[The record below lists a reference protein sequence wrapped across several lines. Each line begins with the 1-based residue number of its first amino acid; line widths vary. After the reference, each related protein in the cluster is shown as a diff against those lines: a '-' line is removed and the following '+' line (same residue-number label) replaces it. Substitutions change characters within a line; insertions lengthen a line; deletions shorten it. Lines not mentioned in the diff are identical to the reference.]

1 MDIVVMNFALDHEP
15 YLDDRYDV
23 QVVDHSLATNA
34 GGIIFR
40 NTPFARRFVA
50 NWAAMAREYP
60 WPFADNGALL
70 EALAST
76 WPTYT
81 RRGRP
86 CAELAIHNEH
96 RTHGGRAFFECYQE
110 VFAEAAGAPYS
121 DGVADRAFGRVRL
134 VAATRGFNNHSWKP
148 KRHAGNWHPSVA
160 WRPGMFVLHAKTRR
174 STPRSGASSRPSP
187 RRARCRPRRRRR
199 PRAATCTRAATR
211 ARASSRPPSSC
222 LLYTSPSPRDRG

>member
-86 CAELAIHNEH
+86 CAKRQPAALVV
-96 RTHGGRAFFECYQE
+96 GR
-110 VFAEAAGAPYS
+110 
-121 DGVADRAFGRVRL
+121 
-134 VAATRGFNNHSWKP
+134 KP
-148 KRHAGNWHPSVA
+148 SPLC
-160 WRPGMFVLHAKTRR
+160 PFLI
-174 STPRSGASSRPSP
+174 SSRQANADKIFPK
-187 RRARCRPRRRRR
+187 
-199 PRAATCTRAATR
+199 
-211 ARASSRPPSSC
+211 
-222 LLYTSPSPRDRG
+222 